1 MVKLIKYIAL
11 GFLFFTIVLIVLI
24 LWNPINA
31 LLIFNWLTLSA
42 IACYSFFIMGLY
54 LSNLPKDTNKI
65 IRWSVTGL
73 IALPIVFAL
82 SQMVYTA
89 FYEEYWP
96 VLFTLII
103 FQSVIGLMSLMNF
116 FQLTRKPLT
125 LSNIAIL
132 VAGLFALFATF
143 VTLQKELNQVLYALY
158 QVFLVVLSVLVIST
172 VLVQYRINRKG
183 NNPK

>member
-11 GFLFFTIVLIVLI
+11 GFLFFTAVLVLFI

-31 LLIFNWLTLSA
+31 LLLFNWLTLSA
-42 IACYSFFIMGLY
+42 ISCYSFFIVGLY
-54 LSNLPKDTNKI
+54 LSSLPKDTSKVISWTVVSMLTFPI
-65 IRWSVTGL
+65 I
-73 IALPIVFAL
+73 FAL
-82 SQMVYTA
+82 SQMVYTS

-116 FQLTRKPLT
+116 FQLTKKPLT
-125 LSNIAIL
+125 LSNIAIF

-143 VTLQKELNQVLYALY
+143 VTLQKELNPSLYLLY
-158 QVFLVVLSVLVIST
+158 QLFLVLLSVLVILT
-172 VLVQYRINRKG
+172 ILLQYRINRKG